1 MTLLTAIIFGI
12 GTGLFMADRR
22 RRLWVTGLAV
32 TVMLPIQSWGLPLV
46 KKPNF
51 SLTDPGYWGV
61 QPFILLIGLLLALG
75 VGHLRHRTVRSKET
89 RIDEVTTTSTP
100 VRPVPV
106 DHRAS

>member
-12 GTGLFMADRR
+12 GTGLLMADRR
-22 RRLWVTGLAV
+22 RRLWVTGIAV

-46 KKPNF
+46 TKPNF
-51 SLTDPGYWGV
+51 SLSDPEYWGV

-75 VGHLRHRTVRSKET
+75 VGRLRHRAVRPKAS
-89 RIDEVTTTSTP
+89 RAADVATTSSA

-106 DHRAS
+106 DRRAS